1 MLNIKKMRIGI
12 ACGFCLVAFGCK
24 NKIEVNIPFNFY
36 QNNSSNID
44 FKIDSISKKKVYN
57 IYLSKGYFISME
69 EKTIGFTKVVYKR
82 PIINYNLI
90 REAVNKPKF
99 DDINRLY
106 NFYAVVQVNESKFK
120 KIPIKLSRITIVD
133 IEYPIKEN

>member
-1 MLNIKKMRIGI
+1 MNSKRQIRIVI
-12 ACGFCLVAFGCK
+12 SLCLFLLSCN
-24 NKIEVNIPFNFY
+24 NKVDVNIPFNFY

-44 FKIDSISKKKVYN
+44 FKIDSISKNKVYN

-69 EKTIGFTKVVYKR
+69 EKTIGFTKVVYKK

-120 KIPIKLSRITIVD
+120 KIPIKLSRVTIVD
-133 IEYPIKEN
+133 LEYPIKEN